1 MAYKNKEQDAQWR
14 LKNRDRLLE
23 YHRAYS
29 REKKLYKTPE
39 ARLQHVKRLY
49 NLDAD
54 AYLGMVL
61 KQENLCAIC
70 GNIETSKNKNG
81 DVRPLCVDHCHTTG
95 KVRGLLCN
103 KCNALLGHA
112 RDDVS
117 ILENSIKYLTT
128 YFGD

>member
-14 LKNRDRLLE
+14 LTNRQRLLE

-29 REKKLYKTPE
+29 KENRRNTGPK

-54 AYLGMVL
+54 TYLGMVL

-70 GNIETSKNKNG
+70 GNVETSKNKNG

-112 RDDVS
+112 NDDISV
-117 ILENSIKYLTT
+117 LENSIKYLMT
-128 YFGD
+128 FGGD